1 LTPALAIYSVDP
13 LLHPGVSR
21 GSAVPVVFFEGGHV
35 RDPNQRVDFR
45 RLATTAGVG
54 PSIDARRGSEKALFR
69 L

>member
-1 LTPALAIYSVDP
+1 
-13 LLHPGVSR
+13 
-21 GSAVPVVFFEGGHV
+21 VPVVFFEGGHV